1 MSELQN
7 SIKEQLDFSEID
19 LTPPNEVIE
28 QILSELPSITNNI
41 VLGKL
46 DPYSGRV
53 ESYTSIERSALAV
66 MMNVKEEKFVDI
78 QKDLGKLG
86 EEIKKYEC
94 VLYTPIYDKYK
105 YRIFFIKYGIAK
117 YPVRFVLEESIAN
130 SIESLN
136 SRCIVD
142 CKNRAEVENLMN
154 RIMSSKK
161 LISIIQELI
170 RINQVKRNEPLQEN
184 AENC

>member
-1 MSELQN
+1 MSELRN

-41 VLGKL
+41 VCGKL
-46 DPYSGRV
+46 VPYSGRI
-53 ESYTSIERSALAV
+53 ESYTTIERTSLAF
-66 MMNVKEEKFVDI
+66 MMNTKEEKFVDI
-78 QKDLGKLG
+78 QKDLGKMG

-94 VLYTPIYDKYK
+94 ILYTPIYEKYK

-130 SIESLN
+130 AIESLN
-136 SRCIVD
+136 SRCVVD
-142 CKNRAEVENLMN
+142 CKDRSEVENLIN

-161 LISIIQELI
+161 LISVIQELI
-170 RINQVKRNEPLQEN
+170 RINQVKRNESLQDN
-184 AENC
+184 TENC